1 MKWKK
6 RRNTPTW
13 SIKRP
18 DIGVV
23 IAKGLAVLYKTKPS
37 NPCDYLGKWLHNYAA
52 VEKKKQE
59 MERRQEK
66 VQEL

>member
-1 MKWKK
+1 MEEKK
-6 RRNTPTW
+6 EHPDVEY
-13 SIKRP
+13 IKRP